1 MNDHDVLIELS
12 TDVKWIKKKMNTLC
26 EINQTQTKRI
36 ERLEN
41 WQNKIMGGLGVL
53 TFLLGILGAKIKGLI

>member
-1 MNDHDVLIELS
+1 MDDHDVLIELR

-53 TFLLGILGAKIKGLI
+53 TMIIGLLGAKIKGLI